1 MFILISNVHWRKI
14 EVACFHFSFF
24 TNRNKRNAMESD
36 SDEDSLLSEVSTISS
51 DYEESDN
58 DEIDLWENEEDD
70 HIFMEDEVHM
80 QERNHGQYYIGIQH
94 YVPRYHTFLFVN
106 TISPTVYFRHAH
118 PSILR
123 YLVNYSIL
131 RVKTPTMD
139 ILQLQILPDETYS
152 CVIKTHWIRIVQR
165 HWKKAFQK
173 RKDLIRKWKTPAF
186 QRQRE
191 LTGKYMYG
199 LPTLYGLLS
208 SYKNARLHT
217 Q

>member
-1 MFILISNVHWRKI
+1 
-14 EVACFHFSFF
+14 
-24 TNRNKRNAMESD
+24 MESDSD

-51 DYEESDN
+51 DDDDEDSDDFN
-58 DEIDLWENEEDD
+58 LWDNEEDD
-70 HIFMEDEVHM
+70 HIFMEDEVHI
-80 QERNHGQYYIGIQH
+80 QERNHGQYYIGIRQ

-131 RVKTPTMD
+131 RVKSPVID
-139 ILQLQILPDETYS
+139 VLQLQILPDETYS
-152 CVIKTHWIRIVQR
+152 CVIKTHWIRLIQR

-173 RKDLIRKWKTPAF
+173 RNDLIKGWKTPEF

-191 LTGKYMYG
+191 LTGGHMYG
-199 LPTLYGLLS
+199 FPTLYGLLA
-208 SYKNARLHT
+208 SYTPLKI
-217 Q
+217 